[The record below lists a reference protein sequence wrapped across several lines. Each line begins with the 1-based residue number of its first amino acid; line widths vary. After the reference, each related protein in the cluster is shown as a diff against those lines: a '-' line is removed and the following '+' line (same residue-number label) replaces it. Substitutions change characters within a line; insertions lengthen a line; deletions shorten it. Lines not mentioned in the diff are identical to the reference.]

1 LAELSEN
8 DGIRRLFAHLA
19 AHGAITETEA
29 AGMLGGPRAVR
40 RFAGQF
46 DALAQKAP
54 FGIRIDV
61 VGGVKRYVR
70 EQG

>member
-1 LAELSEN
+1 
-8 DGIRRLFAHLA
+8 
-19 AHGAITETEA
+19 
-29 AGMLGGPRAVR
+29 MLGGPRAVR